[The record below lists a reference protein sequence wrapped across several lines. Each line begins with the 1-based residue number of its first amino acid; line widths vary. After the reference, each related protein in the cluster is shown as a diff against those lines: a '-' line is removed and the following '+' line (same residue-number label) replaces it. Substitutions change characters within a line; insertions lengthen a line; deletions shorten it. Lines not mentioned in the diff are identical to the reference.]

1 MNLKSAEEYIY
12 EKLQKNLSPTLT
24 YHGFHHTLDVVDIA
38 MKIAKAEGVQ
48 DEESLILLKTAA
60 LYHDLGFIT
69 TYKGH
74 EEESCR
80 IAALSLPKMGYSALQ
95 LDAICGMIM
104 ATKIP
109 QHPKNLLEK
118 IIADAD
124 LDYLGREDFEPIAN
138 ALFLELREREM
149 VVGLETWNKIQ
160 VNFLENHHFW
170 TKSTILL
177 RNKNKAKRLQELKA
191 IVATYSIT
199 S

>member
-1 MNLKSAEEYIY
+1 MNITLVEEYIY

-24 YHGFHHTLDVVDIA
+24 YHGLHHTIDVVEAA
-38 MKIAKAEGVQ
+38 MKIAQAEGIT

-60 LYHDLGFIT
+60 LFHDLGFIT

-80 IAALSLPKMGYSALQ
+80 IANMVLPKMGYVATQ
-95 LDAICGMIM
+95 INAVCEMIM

-109 QHPKNLLEK
+109 QSPKNLLEE

-124 LDYLGREDFEPIAN
+124 LDYLGRDDFEPIAES
-138 ALFLELREREM
+138 LFLELREREM
-149 VVGLETWNKIQ
+149 VMNIEIWNKIQ
-160 VNFLENHHFW
+160 VGFLENHRYW
-170 TKSTILL
+170 TKSTTLL
-177 RNKNKAKRLQELKA
+177 RNENKLKRLAELKL
-191 IVATYSIT
+191 VVDSYSTT